1 MTSTSEASHSR
12 SLIVQI
18 ATYNTNLQGSQ
29 GTPQDLVDWLAPTLS
44 ASHFREPPDIVA
56 VGFQELLP
64 LHLGLTGLSKGVVA
78 SRDEL
83 LRSQIEK
90 HNSSSGEHVAYTLV
104 AKAVNVGVA
113 LLIYA
118 RDHGV
123 GQRICD
129 VQTAWTGFGPAWVGN
144 KGAVGIRFRISS
156 EFGAGGGEI
165 MTFVCAHLTAHAHN
179 MKSRLRDW
187 EHMVKTLLFANTS
200 RESTI
205 ADSSIYA
212 TSHLFVL
219 GDTNSRLDVPMSDN
233 GPLTHDEVVAQIS
246 TPEGRERA
254 KNWDQLRR
262 EISLGNTFHGLREG
276 EFWEF
281 PPSYKYAIGEV
292 NTFSQKRLPAWTDR
306 ILYTTYLD
314 SPATPEA
321 SYIIPMLYTTVPSY
335 TTSDHKPVVAL
346 LRVPSAAASS
356 LTPMLHHYGNLPFQ
370 PAYYPALIKK
380 YVGKLLG
387 WVLGWFWCALWFIG
401 AGHAGV
407 GLGNFIVG
415 AGAAAWWKP
424 PNIKLDCVKAW
435 TSSGSSYFIF
445 NNEAL
450 KAATQRNKT
459 VVCATSA
466 SLLSTLAGYPLDSL
480 KSRLQASRTPISVP
494 RLAQLVWREEG
505 LAGFFRGIWIPLMT
519 ISAVRAASF
528 TIYTNSKN
536 YLHDVQ
542 GLSRS
547 KWSHVALSGATAGA
561 VSGSLISFCGAPFE
575 LVKIRRQLEYS
586 IAAEKGIAVDK
597 PPGNIDAIKDIFRQ
611 HGTLGLYKGFKLHF
625 VRDTAGTALYFMEY
639 DAMRL
644 LLGRLPNGHQ
654 GSTPTWFPLHHSMI
668 PFFCGSI
675 AGVTSWA
682 IIYPLDV
689 VKTKI
694 QQRALAGIPARGVFE
709 TFKRMLRG
717 SDPNSPKPLL
727 VGLTRLYQGLG
738 VSAFR
743 SILTHG
749 MLWTFF
755 DWVGNFIDDL

>member
-165 MTFVCAHLTAHAHN
+165 MTFVCAHLTAHVHN

-281 PPSYKYAIGEV
+281 PPSYKYTIGEV
-292 NTFSQKRLPAWTDR
+292 DTFSQKRLPAWTDR

-356 LTPMLHHYGNLPFQ
+356 LTPMLRHYGNLPFQ

-415 AGAAAWWKP
+415 AGAAAWWK
-424 PNIKLDCVKAW
+424 
-435 TSSGSSYFIF
+435 
-445 NNEAL
+445 
-450 KAATQRNKT
+450 
-459 VVCATSA
+459 
-466 SLLSTLAGYPLDSL
+466 
-480 KSRLQASRTPISVP
+480 
-494 RLAQLVWREEG
+494 
-505 LAGFFRGIWIPLMT
+505 
-519 ISAVRAASF
+519 VRWF
-528 TIYTNSKN
+528 GTN
-536 YLHDVQ
+536 
-542 GLSRS
+542 
-547 KWSHVALSGATAGA
+547 
-561 VSGSLISFCGAPFE
+561 
-575 LVKIRRQLEYS
+575 
-586 IAAEKGIAVDK
+586 
-597 PPGNIDAIKDIFRQ
+597 
-611 HGTLGLYKGFKLHF
+611 
-625 VRDTAGTALYFMEY
+625 
-639 DAMRL
+639 
-644 LLGRLPNGHQ
+644 
-654 GSTPTWFPLHHSMI
+654 
-668 PFFCGSI
+668 
-675 AGVTSWA
+675 
-682 IIYPLDV
+682 
-689 VKTKI
+689 
-694 QQRALAGIPARGVFE
+694 
-709 TFKRMLRG
+709 
-717 SDPNSPKPLL
+717 
-727 VGLTRLYQGLG
+727 
-738 VSAFR
+738 
-743 SILTHG
+743 
-749 MLWTFF
+749 
-755 DWVGNFIDDL
+755 